1 MKTHPTLTHSLA
13 ILVTTTL
20 LAMSA
25 QAQSDRWFRVELL
38 VFSHESGSADSAE
51 SWEPIPD
58 LSYPDSVRFLID
70 ETQVKRNIEEFG
82 QDSILNAR
90 GVQTIELPQSEA
102 EFDARPG
109 ATPNSTDIPR
119 QDPVPVQDASSDSTA
134 TATALEDSAPT
145 LPVPFV
151 QRAAAERE
159 FRGKAAY
166 MQRMGN
172 YRTLFHQTWLQPM
185 RDENSAL
192 PIVLDRSG
200 DTRQWPRLQ
209 GSVKVYLSRYLH
221 IETDLW
227 MNTTG
232 NYLPGQWA
240 MPPAPLGPPS
250 LLLIEPEP
258 SLLVAAASD
267 ARTSKPQ
274 PAPADSTD
282 QTPPL
287 ADSGMSLEPVYPWRH
302 AVRFTEKRR
311 MRSNEVHYLDHPMLG
326 VVVKLTPVAQE
337 ELQAIAEADLAAL
350 EAAQ

>member
-1 MKTHPTLTHSLA
+1 MKILPTLPQSVA
-13 ILVTTTL
+13 AL
-20 LAMSA
+20 LATVLFTVSA
-25 QAQSDRWFRVELL
+25 HAQGDRWFRVELL
-38 VFSHESGSADSAE
+38 VFSHETGSADRAE
-51 SWEPIPD
+51 SWEPTPD

-70 ETQVKRNIEEFG
+70 DAQVKRNIQDIG
-82 QDSILNAR
+82 QDSLLDGR
-90 GVQTIELPQSEA
+90 GVQTIKLPLPESELNSRSSTAQQ
-102 EFDARPG
+102 
-109 ATPNSTDIPR
+109 STDIPR
-119 QDPVPVQDASSDSTA
+119 QNPETGGQTSSTDAA
-134 TATALEDSAPT
+134 TAIDAQGGDSVL

-166 MQRMGN
+166 MQRTGN
-172 YRTLFHQTWLQPM
+172 YRTLYHQTWLQPM
-185 RDENSAL
+185 RDESSAL

-200 DTRQWPRLQ
+200 DTGEWPALQ

-227 MNTTG
+227 LNTTG

-250 LLLIEPEP
+250 LIVIEPEISQP
-258 SLLVAAASD
+258 EPLNVTNDRELVSE
-267 ARTSKPQ
+267 
-274 PAPADSTD
+274 TD
-282 QTPPL
+282 TT
-287 ADSGMSLEPVYPWRH
+287 LEPVYPWRH

-326 VVVKLTPVAQE
+326 VVVKFTPVPQE
-337 ELQAIAEADLAAL
+337 ELQAIADADRAAL

>member
-13 ILVTTTL
+13 LMVTTAL
-20 LAMSA
+20 FAMST

-38 VFSHESGSADSAE
+38 VFSHESGSADRAE
-51 SWEPIPD
+51 SWEPTPD
-58 LSYPDSVRFLID
+58 LSYPDSMRFLVD
-70 ETQVKRNIEEFG
+70 NAQVQRNIDEFG
-82 QDSILNAR
+82 QDSILDAR
-90 GVQTIELPQSEA
+90 GVQTIELPQPEPELEDSPAA
-102 EFDARPG
+102 EQE
-109 ATPNSTDIPR
+109 STDIPR
-119 QDPVPVQDASSDSTA
+119 QDPEPGLEASPDDTAEATDPLLQDSPPP
-134 TATALEDSAPT
+134 LPT
-145 LPVPFV
+145 PFV

-200 DTRQWPRLQ
+200 DTHDWPRLQ
-209 GSVKVYLSRYLH
+209 GSVKIYLSRYLH

-227 MNTTG
+227 LNTTG

-240 MPPAPLGPPS
+240 MPAAPLGPPS

-258 SLLVAAASD
+258 LLLA
-267 ARTSKPQ
+267 TTGE
-274 PAPADSTD
+274 STD
-282 QTPPL
+282 ETDPL
-287 ADSGMSLEPVYPWRH
+287 ADISINLEPVYPWRH
-302 AVRFTEKRR
+302 AVRFNEKRR

-337 ELQAIAEADLAAL
+337 ELQAIAEADLAAV
-350 EAAQ
+350 EIAQ